1 MKLRWLTILLALAT
15 FSASAHAQIGIYG
28 AFNTVHLN
36 NATSVG
42 ISTPTAAWYTGAEA
56 GVYYDFLHMGPIAL
70 GADLRG
76 NLLSGNQQ
84 KYRSALFGLRL
95 AANPPVLP
103 IRPYVQA
110 SIGVGGA
117 SHSGLYGVGT
127 IYSDKFQYLVAGGLD
142 YTLVPHVDFRVV
154 EVGYGRMSG
163 VSSGGSA
170 PTATLVSV
178 STGLVVRFR

>member
-1 MKLRWLTILLALAT
+1 
-15 FSASAHAQIGIYG
+15 
-28 AFNTVHLN
+28 
-36 NATSVG
+36 
-42 ISTPTAAWYTGAEA
+42 
-56 GVYYDFLHMGPIAL
+56 
-70 GADLRG
+70 
-76 NLLSGNQQ
+76 
-84 KYRSALFGLRL
+84 
-95 AANPPVLP
+95 
-103 IRPYVQA
+103 
-110 SIGVGGA
+110 
-117 SHSGLYGVGT
+117 LYGVGT